1 MCPLCTRSI
10 LDWEEQPAESAFR
23 RSRSGSLVETDGA
36 GTIDQNFLAD
46 LITFGM
52 GATVGDVGM
61 GPGGAIDE
69 LFDDVFDSGD
79 EDARTLRGVT
89 LSNRGG
95 GGAAAGEYLDV
106 VATAVG
112 QLDHSAHEHEQTQ
125 AEAED
130 LSNPYPESETESI
143 AESTYVTSESETES
157 ESESEAALGATAET
171 MI

>member
-1 MCPLCTRSI
+1 
-10 LDWEEQPAESAFR
+10 
-23 RSRSGSLVETDGA
+23 
-36 GTIDQNFLAD
+36 
-46 LITFGM
+46 M

-61 GPGGAIDE
+61 GPGGTIDE

-79 EDARTLRGVT
+79 EGARTLRDVT

-125 AEAED
+125 AEAEAED
-130 LSNPYPESETESI
+130 LSNPYPESEIESI

-157 ESESEAALGATAET
+157 ESESESESEAEAALGATAET